1 LVGLTNSLVER
12 QAQQGKAEVEQR
24 RERTDACVSGARRPP
39 TRFWWEMAFARGQGV
54 TC

>member
-1 LVGLTNSLVER
+1 LVGLTNSLGER

-39 TRFWWEMAFARGQGV
+39 TQSWWEMAFARGQGV